1 MYVQI
6 GNSSVKQVTVQNCV
20 IGIEKKGDAR
30 NFYERVCFS
39 GKLVSESV
47 LSKTFYYTENH
58 KSALT
63 NNVTFVFC
71 SAVTVASSN

>member
-6 GNSSVKQVTVQNCV
+6 RNSSVRQVRVQNCV
-20 IGIEKKGDAR
+20 IGYEKKGDDR

-47 LSKTFYYTENH
+47 LSKTFDYTQNQ
-58 KSALT
+58 KSVLT
-63 NNVTFVFC
+63 NNVTFVLC
-71 SAVTVASSN
+71 SAVTVALSN